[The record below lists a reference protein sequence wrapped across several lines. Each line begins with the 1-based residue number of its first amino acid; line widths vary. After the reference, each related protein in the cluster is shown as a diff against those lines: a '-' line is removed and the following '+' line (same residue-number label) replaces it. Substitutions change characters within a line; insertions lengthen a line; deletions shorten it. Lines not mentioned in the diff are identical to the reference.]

1 MSNNMV
7 IKKHFSA
14 TIGGI
19 FLLLWLI
26 LSIIYSKNIM
36 DSNYS
41 QSLQNA
47 LLQIDSVLLLSII
60 IFLTIVLNKKGED
73 FKVSAYRLRIE
84 SMGIAVLFIASAS
97 SYFVSGLPYYIAI
110 YYQIL
115 GIPAFIFIFYL
126 IFDRELI
133 NAFLK

>member
-14 TIGGI
+14 TFGGI

-26 LSIIYSKNIM
+26 LSIIFSKNIM

-73 FKVSAYRLRIE
+73 FKLSAYRLRIE

-97 SYFVSGLPYYIAI
+97 SLYK
-110 YYQIL
+110 
-115 GIPAFIFIFYL
+115 GIPVISTISNIEFSGIRRCNSFKSIIL
-126 IFDRELI
+126 LS
-133 NAFLK
+133 

>member
-1 MSNNMV
+1 
-7 IKKHFSA
+7 
-14 TIGGI
+14 
-19 FLLLWLI
+19 
-26 LSIIYSKNIM
+26 M

-97 SYFVSGLPYYIAI
+97 SYFVSGWLYYVAI

-126 IFDRELI
+126 IFDRGLI

>member
-7 IKKHFSA
+7 IKKRFSA
-14 TIGGI
+14 IIGGI
-19 FLLLWLI
+19 FLLLWFI
-26 LSIIYSKNIM
+26 LSIIYNKNIM

-73 FKVSAYRLRIE
+73 FKLSAYRLRIE

-97 SYFVSGLPYYIAI
+97 SYFVSGWLYYVAI

-126 IFDRELI
+126 IFDRGLI

>member
-1 MSNNMV
+1 MV

-14 TIGGI
+14 TIGGT

-97 SYFVSGLPYYIAI
+97 SYFVSGWLYYVAI

-126 IFDRELI
+126 IFDRGLI

>member
-1 MSNNMV
+1 MFNNMV

-19 FLLLWLI
+19 FLLIWFI
-26 LSIIYSKNIM
+26 LSIIYSKDIM

-97 SYFVSGLPYYIAI
+97 SYFVSGWLYYVAI

-126 IFDRELI
+126 IFDRGLI

>member
-1 MSNNMV
+1 MFNNMV

-19 FLLLWLI
+19 FLLIWFI
-26 LSIIYSKNIM
+26 LSIIYSKDIM

>member
-1 MSNNMV
+1 MFNNMM

-14 TIGGI
+14 TICGI
-19 FLLLWLI
+19 FLLIWFI
-26 LSIIYSKNIM
+26 FSISYSKDIM
-36 DSNYS
+36 GSNYS

-97 SYFVSGLPYYIAI
+97 SYFVSGWLYYIAI

-115 GIPAFIFIFYL
+115 GIPAFIYIFYL
-126 IFDRELI
+126 IFDRGLI

>member
-7 IKKHFSA
+7 IKKRFSA
-14 TIGGI
+14 IIGGI
-19 FLLLWLI
+19 FLLIWFI
-26 LSIIYSKNIM
+26 LSIIYNKNIM

-73 FKVSAYRLRIE
+73 FKLSAYRLRIE

-97 SYFVSGLPYYIAI
+97 SYFVSGWLYYVAI

-126 IFDRELI
+126 IFDRGLI